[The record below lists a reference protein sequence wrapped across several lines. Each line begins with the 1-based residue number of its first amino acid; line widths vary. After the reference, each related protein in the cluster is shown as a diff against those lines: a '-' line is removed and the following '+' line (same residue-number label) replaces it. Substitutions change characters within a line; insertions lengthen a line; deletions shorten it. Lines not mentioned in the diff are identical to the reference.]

1 MATADDHRF
10 MGRAL
15 ELARRG
21 LYTCD
26 PNPRVGCVIVRDGEI
41 VGEGW
46 HEAAGGPHAEIV
58 ALEQAGSEHARG
70 ATVYVT
76 LEPCCHH
83 GRTPPCTAAL
93 VAAGV
98 ARVVAAMEDP
108 NPRVA
113 GQGLAALR
121 EAGIAVESG
130 VAAEAAARLNPGFI
144 KRMRKGRPFV
154 RAKLAMSLDGRTA
167 LASGESKWIT
177 SAQARA
183 DVHRLRARSSAVMTG
198 VGTVLADDPALT
210 ARVEGAVRQPLRVVV
225 DTHLSMPETAA
236 LLRQP
241 GETVVFTCRGPGGHH
256 DRLAAAGAEV
266 VTVPARGDRVDLEA
280 VLDELARREVN
291 EVLLEMGAT
300 LAGAMLRRGL
310 VDELVIYMAPVL
322 LGDTA
327 RPLFRL
333 PGIERM
339 DQRLAL
345 EIEEIRAVGP
355 DWRITARPGSGI

>member
-58 ALEQAGSEHARG
+58 ALEQAGPEHARG

-83 GRTPPCTAAL
+83 GRTPPCTTAL
-93 VAAGV
+93 VEAGV

-144 KRMRKGRPFV
+144 KRMRRGRPFV

-167 LASGESKWIT
+167 LASGESRWIT
-177 SAQARA
+177 SEQARA

-225 DTHLSMPETAA
+225 DTHLSTPDTAA

-241 GETVVFTCRGPGGHH
+241 GDTVIFTCREPDGYHA
-256 DRLAAAGAEV
+256 RLAAAGAEV
-266 VTVPARGDRVDLEA
+266 VTLPARGDRVDLAA
-280 VLDELARREVN
+280 VLEELARREVN

-300 LAGAMLRRGL
+300 LAGAMLRQGL
-310 VDELVIYMAPVL
+310 VDEMVIYMAPVL
-322 LGDTA
+322 LGDAA

-333 PGIERM
+333 PGIEHM
-339 DQRLAL
+339 DQRLEL
-345 EIEEIRAVGP
+345 EIDEIRAVGP
-355 DWRITARPGSGI
+355 DWRITARPKSGI